1 MLSGRLR
8 SGREAV
14 TNKIIYKIYT
24 RSEMSDEGVGNKRE
38 RKGRGDGMGGC

>member
-8 SGREAV
+8 SRREAV

-24 RSEMSDEGVGNKRE
+24 RSEMSDEGEGKQE
-38 RKGRGDGMGGC
+38 GKDRKQ